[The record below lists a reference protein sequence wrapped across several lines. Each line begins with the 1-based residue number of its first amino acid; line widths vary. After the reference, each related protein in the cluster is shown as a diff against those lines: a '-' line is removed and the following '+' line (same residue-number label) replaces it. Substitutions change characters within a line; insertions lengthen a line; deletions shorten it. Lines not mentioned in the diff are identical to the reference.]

1 MDVQKKML
9 EKIDRMKDELD
20 KKGMILSSVYRISHL
35 LNQPANRDKILQA
48 ILNESQKIFGFTR
61 GVILSL
67 NKAEETLETRYC
79 IGFTA
84 AEEKHAFSH
93 PIDMKTQICRET
105 IAAKTGRTDYTRDV
119 PNDPNLTETDRKM
132 EKIWRRV
139 STITVPLKIN
149 REVIGVIECDS
160 IDQELA
166 LSKNDIKLFTAFAN
180 QASIILEN
188 ARLYEQVLAERNI
201 AENIL
206 ESAPNGILTLDRHKR
221 IQSVN
226 RKAEEILRL
235 KRHKVIGKPISG
247 TLRDDLVAMLNDAV
261 DHERNAQY
269 AEIANSKTG
278 GAAVIYGVNLSP
290 LEGHRGTAAGAI
302 MTIQDLT
309 EIKKTE
315 AMLRRVEKLSS
326 LGQMSA
332 SIAHEIR
339 NPLASINFDV
349 QLLSKKL
356 AHDPSMQI
364 ILNNTLEGVSRIKM
378 VIKRTLDYSK
388 NINPS
393 MSYGNV
399 HDVLAESMDLIRQHL
414 KKNKI
419 EIKNDLMNDVPGILF
434 DPHQIR
440 NVFVNLLQNAMEAMP
455 GGGLITIKSRIEDN
469 DTIDGSKWLLLTIK
483 DNGIGIPQ
491 ENLKKIFDPFFT
503 TKQEGS
509 GLGLSIVHKI
519 LENHKALIHVE
530 SRWKRGACFHLRF
543 PLHEETVNHPGVS
556 LDPP

>member
-1 MDVQKKML
+1 MRSPKKML
-9 EKIDRMKDELD
+9 EKIDRLKDELD
-20 KKGMILSSVYRISHL
+20 KKGRILSSVYRISHL

-67 NKAEETLETRYC
+67 NKADETLETQYC

-84 AEEKHAFSH
+84 AEVKHAFSH
-93 PIDMKTQICRET
+93 PIHVKTQICRET
-105 IAAKTGRTDYTRDV
+105 IAVRTGRTNYTRDV
-119 PNDPNLTETDRKM
+119 RNDSHLTEIDKKM

-139 STITVPLKIN
+139 SAITVPLKIN
-149 REVIGVIECDS
+149 REVIGVIEGDS
-160 IDQELA
+160 IEEELV

-206 ESAPNGILTLDRHKR
+206 ESAPNGILTMDRHKK

-226 RKAEEILRL
+226 RKAEEILKL
-235 KRHKVIGKPISG
+235 KRRRVIGKLISG
-247 TLRDDLVAMLNDAV
+247 TLREDLVVMLNDAV
-261 DHERNAQY
+261 DHERNGKY

-278 GAAVIYGVNLSP
+278 GAAEVYGVNLSP
-290 LEGHRGTAAGAI
+290 LEDYTGTAAGAI

-349 QLLSKKL
+349 QLLSKRL
-356 AHDPSMQI
+356 SQDPSMQI
-364 ILNNTLEGVSRIKM
+364 ILNNTLEGVNRIKM

-388 NINPS
+388 NISPS

-399 HDVLAESMDLIRQHL
+399 HDVLAEAVDLVRQHL
-414 KKNKI
+414 MKNRI
-419 EIKNDLMNDVPGILF
+419 EIKDDLMDNVPGILF

-440 NVFVNLLQNAMEAMP
+440 NVFVNLLQNALEAMP
-455 GGGLITIKSRIEDN
+455 GGGAIAIKSRIEDN
-469 DTIDGSKWLLLTIK
+469 HTIDGSKWFLMTIR
-483 DNGIGIPQ
+483 DSGTGIPQ

-503 TKQEGS
+503 TKPEGS

-519 LENHKALIHVE
+519 LENHKALIEVE
-530 SRWKRGACFHLRF
+530 SRWKRGTSFHLRF
-543 PLHEETVNHPGVS
+543 PLHEETDRQAGIS
-556 LDPP
+556 LDAS